1 MPSAAA
7 APIEITGMTIQF
19 LVDGDETEQAISLF
33 RCDFEAGARIPIPHS
48 HDGFDETI
56 YGLSGTFTMVV
67 DGVPQDVGPGEVLHV
82 PRGVVHGFAL
92 REPASI
98 LVMSTPG
105 IFGQAYFREMAEA
118 LDAAGDGPPD
128 RALLAEIMR
137 RHGLTPA
144 VPSPGAA

>member
-1 MPSAAA
+1 MTTAA

-19 LVDGDETEQAISLF
+19 LLDGEATGHSISVF

-67 DGVPQDVGPGEVLHV
+67 DGVPHHVGPGEVLHI
-82 PRGVVHGFAL
+82 PRGVVHGFAV
-92 REPASI
+92 REAASI
-98 LVMSTPG
+98 LVASTPG
-105 IFGQAYFREMAEA
+105 VFGQAYFREMAHA

-128 RALLAEIMR
+128 RELLAAIMR

-144 VPSPGAA
+144 PPA